1 MKLGDFIMKKIIYI
15 VLLLLVIIFYMNVS
29 KQELLPEDSIRFRI
43 IANSNSNLDQGTKML
58 IKKDLE
64 QNLFKLLENSRSP
77 EETRKI
83 ISENET
89 IIKDTIE
96 KYNVTYTMHYGE
108 NYFPT
113 KNYKGVTYE
122 EGNYESLVI
131 SLGEGKGNNWWC
143 VMYPPLCLLESQG
156 EEYNEVEYKSYFQEI
171 LSKLT
176 S

>member
-1 MKLGDFIMKKIIYI
+1 
-15 VLLLLVIIFYMNVS
+15 MNSS
-29 KQELLPEDSIRFRI
+29 KNNLLPENSIRFRI
-43 IANSNSNLDQGTKML
+43 IANSNSNIDQGTKLL
-58 IKKDLE
+58 IKKDLD
-64 QNLFKLLENSRSP
+64 QNLFKLLENSHSP

-83 ISENET
+83 ISENEK
-89 IIKDTIE
+89 IIKETVE
-96 KYNVTYTMHYGE
+96 KYNVTYTINYGD
-108 NYFPT
+108 NYFPS
-113 KNYKGVTYE
+113 KDYKGVTYE

-156 EEYNEVEYKSYFQEI
+156 EEYTEVEYKSYFQEI